1 MKKFLL
7 AVGCGLGVIVGSLL
21 LWYIVFPLI
30 GAIFQGAWGFVTGLF

>member
-30 GAIFQGAWGFVTGLF
+30 GTIFQGAWGFVTGLF

>member
-7 AVGCGLGVIVGSLL
+7 AVSCGLGVIAGSLL

-30 GAIFQGAWGFVTGLF
+30 GTIFQGAWGFVTGLF